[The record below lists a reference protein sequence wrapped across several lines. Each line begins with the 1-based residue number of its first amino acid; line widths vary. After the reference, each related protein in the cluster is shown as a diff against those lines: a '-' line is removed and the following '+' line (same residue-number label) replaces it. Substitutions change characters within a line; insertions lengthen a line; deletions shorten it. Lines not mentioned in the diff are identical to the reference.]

1 MAVLVDFNGI
11 ALGSIL
17 GQLNRGEKL
26 SENLVK
32 HIILNNIRMYRVKYP
47 EATWGKLT
55 ICTDSKSWR
64 KDVYPQYKANRTA
77 SKEKDTKRDWDE
89 IYRLINLTID
99 DLKSNFPYSI
109 IGVPKA
115 EADDVIGALTA
126 HLTRPMAAEP
136 VVIIS
141 ADKDFIQLHRLG
153 EVIQYSPMQQKMVK
167 VDSPIKYMFE
177 HLMKGDSGDGVPNV
191 LSPDNAFTDKIR
203 QTPMRK
209 KVIEEWWED
218 RDRLKEVMPPEAFRN
233 YMRNREMIDLS
244 RTPKNIKDAAINAL
258 EDYKY
263 NGRSD
268 ILTYLIENKMKML
281 IECAGEF

>member
-55 ICTDSKSWR
+55 ICTDAKSWR
-64 KDVYPQYKANRTA
+64 KDVYPQYKANRTT
-77 SKEKDTKRDWDE
+77 SKEKDTKRDWNE
-89 IYRLINLTID
+89 IYRLINITLD
-99 DLKSNFPYSI
+99 DLRENFPYSI
-109 IGVPKA
+109 IGTKGA
-115 EADDVIGALTA
+115 EADDIIGALTT
-126 HLTRPMAAEP
+126 HLTRPLAAEP

-141 ADKDFIQLHRLG
+141 ADKDFIQLHQLG

-167 VDSPIKYMFE
+167 VDSPARYAFE

-191 LSPDNAFTDKIR
+191 LSPDNSFTDKIR
-203 QTPMRK
+203 QTPMRM
-209 KVIEEWWED
+209 KVIDTWWESKD
-218 RDRLKEVMPPEAFRN
+218 DLKAVMPEEAFRN
-233 YMRNREMIDLS
+233 YIRNREMIDLN
-244 RTPKNIKDAAINAL
+244 RTPQNIKDSAIDQL
-258 EDYKY
+258 EGYKY
-263 NGRSD
+263 SKRSN
-268 ILTYLIENKMKML
+268 ILNYLIENKMKML